1 MSEAELIERVFSR
14 FADQG
19 VVPTAD
25 GREAVHVG
33 EKDLPYVYAG
43 EGSALQLLH
52 VDLNQGLWISKTRFE
67 PGVEIAKHFHTG
79 FVFAVTLKGSWYYKE
94 YPDVVNHAGSYLF
107 EPAGSVHTLVVPET
121 AGTTEVWF
129 AIYGSNVLLDDAG
142 NVTTVVDAR
151 RSLDIYRAFCE
162 EMGEDCGKLI
172 VVGED

>member
-67 PGVEIAKHFHTG
+67 PGVEIAKHFKVHPDLHDEFAEWYHDYVSQNPHLFDFTTIYLDHTYIRDWW
-79 FVFAVTLKGSWYYKE
+79 T
-94 YPDVVNHAGSYLF
+94 DNSYL
-107 EPAGSVHTLVVPET
+107 
-121 AGTTEVWF
+121 
-129 AIYGSNVLLDDAG
+129 YDDFLSPYQR
-142 NVTTVVDAR
+142 TK
-151 RSLDIYRAFCE
+151 F
-162 EMGEDCGKLI
+162 K
-172 VVGED
+172 